1 MQNSKMDEN
10 EGSYI
15 SREKGESET
24 REEKDTDRKSLRV
37 EMFEFVVFNVCVVLL
52 FFLLLPLGSD
62 F

>member
-1 MQNSKMDEN
+1 MDEN

-37 EMFEFVVFNVCVVLL
+37 ENV
-52 FFLLLPLGSD
+52 
-62 F
+62 